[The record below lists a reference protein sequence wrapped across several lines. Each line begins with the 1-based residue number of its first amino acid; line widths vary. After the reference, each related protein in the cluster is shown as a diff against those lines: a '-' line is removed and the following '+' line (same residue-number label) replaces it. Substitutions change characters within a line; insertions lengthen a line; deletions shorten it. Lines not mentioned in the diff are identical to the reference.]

1 MNQKYRV
8 AVVGYGNIG
17 RYALDAIKASPDFEL
32 AGVVRR
38 SLTEKQPSALQ
49 DIPVVTSINALGK
62 VDVALLCTPTRAVHS
77 QRYRAPSPLSARGSD
92 SP

>member
-38 SLTEKQPSALQ
+38 SLTEKQPSTLQ
-49 DIPVVTSINALGK
+49 DIPVVTSIDALGK
-62 VDVALLCTPTRAVHS
+62 VDVALLCTPTRAVEE
-77 QRYRAPSPLSARGSD
+77 YALDILSRDCYGGYI
-92 SP
+92 

>member
-49 DIPVVTSINALGK
+49 DIPVVTSIDALDK
-62 VDVALLCTPTRAVHS
+62 VDVALLCTPTRAV
-77 QRYRAPSPLSARGSD
+77 
-92 SP
+92 